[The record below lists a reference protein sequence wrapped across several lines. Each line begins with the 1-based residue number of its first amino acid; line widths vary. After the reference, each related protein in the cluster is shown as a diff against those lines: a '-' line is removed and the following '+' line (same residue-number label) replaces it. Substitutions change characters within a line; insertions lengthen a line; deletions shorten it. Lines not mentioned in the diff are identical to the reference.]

1 MTTDAGSTMQCVL
14 SGADQLVCTGM
25 LEIGDNSTVK
35 FGVNLAPCNCGSFT
49 WMNLEGTISASNGDL
64 NLNNNYDVWTQKIL
78 SSQTNCG
85 GGSCDNVI
93 GNLTITTPLSG
104 TVTSGAT
111 IVVTGT
117 YAGGVQ
123 YITVNG
129 TQATLSGTTYSATA
143 NLTTGTNTITVVAVP
158 LDPDCKTE
166 TQLTTVIRTTGVC
179 PVPLTLTIASPN
191 NNATTRNAQIALSG
205 TISDTGAVVKVAGE
219 QVIVT
224 ASGTYQA
231 AVELV
236 LGTNTILVT
245 AGTGDCAV
253 SKTVNVIRTTGGGG
267 SGGGG
272 SNYCG
277 DGRVRNSEQCDDGN
291 NRNGDGCDSN
301 CRIDAT
307 CGNGKK
313 ESGEQ
318 CDDDNTK
325 SGDGCSATC
334 KIEVTDAIKKKK
346 IISIISKRKPT
357 LPEPLDLPVV
367 LPKTGQLARVV
378 QVERVAQTVLG

>member
-1 MTTDAGSTMQCVL
+1 
-14 SGADQLVCTGM
+14 
-25 LEIGDNSTVK
+25 
-35 FGVNLAPCNCGSFT
+35 
-49 WMNLEGTISASNGDL
+49 
-64 NLNNNYDVWTQKIL
+64 L

-104 TVTSGAT
+104 TVTSGT
-111 IVVTGT
+111 SIVVSGT

-123 YITVNG
+123 SITVNG
-129 TQATLSGTTYSATA
+129 TLATLSGNTYTATVA
-143 NLTTGTNTITVVAVP
+143 LNTGTNVITVIATP
-158 LDPDCKTE
+158 ADADCKTE

-179 PVPLTLTIASPN
+179 PAPLALTIASPN
-191 NNATTRNAQIALSG
+191 NNASTRNAQIAVSG

-219 QVIVT
+219 QVVVT

-231 AVELV
+231 TVELV

-253 SKTVNVIRTTGGGG
+253 SKTVNVVRTTGGGGG

-277 DGRVRNSEQCDDGN
+277 DGRLRNSEQCDDGN

-301 CRIDAT
+301 CKLEDAV
-307 CGNGKK
+307 CGNGRK

-318 CDDDNTK
+318 CDDGNK
-325 SGDGCSATC
+325 RNGDDCSATC
-334 KIEVTDAIKKKK
+334 KIEVTTAIKKKK
-346 IISIISKRKPT
+346 IITIIGDRKP
-357 LPEPLDLPVV
+357 LPVPLDLPVV
-367 LPKTGQLARVV
+367 LPKTGELARVV
-378 QVERVAQTVLG
+378 QVTRVAQTTQGGAQ